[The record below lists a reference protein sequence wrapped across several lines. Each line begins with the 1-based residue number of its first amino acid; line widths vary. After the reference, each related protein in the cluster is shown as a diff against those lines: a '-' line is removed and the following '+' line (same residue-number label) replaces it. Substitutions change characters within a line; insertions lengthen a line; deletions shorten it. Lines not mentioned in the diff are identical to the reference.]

1 MAAILFILNRTTRQ
15 ERSLHSEPSS
25 IFDNFNDTLQNLPGI
40 RLAASPDS
48 SAFVAA
54 QGAQVLSW
62 QAADGIERL
71 YLSPSTGGITR
82 DGRKVAPIR
91 GGVPVCFP
99 QFSERG
105 AMVKH
110 GFARNL
116 PWRLDDH
123 VQASLTMSLHDDDA
137 GRQYWPH
144 AFEAQLDVCL
154 GSGSLEIVLKVT
166 NTGSEPFSFTTA
178 LHTYLR
184 VDDVRRIQLLG
195 LQDVAYEDATDSCT
209 VKTQRER
216 ALLISGE
223 VDRVY
228 LNAPGSVRMVEQGRT
243 LLTISQ
249 RGFFDTVV
257 WNPGPD
263 RARMLADMPDEDW
276 LHMLCVEA
284 ACASASIMIAPGAS
298 WEGSQRLSVG

>member
-1 MAAILFILNRTTRQ
+1 M
-15 ERSLHSEPSS
+15 HSEPSS
-25 IFDNFNDTLQNLPGI
+25 RLDDFNDTLRDLPGT
-40 RLAASPDS
+40 RLDAGRDG

-62 QAADGIERL
+62 QAGDGIERL
-71 YLSPSTGGITR
+71 YLSPGTGGMTR
-82 DGRKVAPIR
+82 DGRKAMPIR

-99 QFSERG
+99 QFSDRG

-110 GFARNL
+110 GFARDF
-116 PWRLDDH
+116 PWRMNEPA
-123 VQASLTMSLHDDDA
+123 QASVTMTLHDDDA
-137 GRQYWPH
+137 SRQYWPH
-144 AFEAQLDVCL
+144 AFQAQLDVRL
-154 GSGSLEIVLKVT
+154 GPGSLEIVFKVV
-166 NTGSEPFSFTTA
+166 NTGNEPFSFTTA
-178 LHTYLR
+178 LHTYLS
-184 VDDVRRIQLLG
+184 VDDIRGIQLFG
-195 LQDVAYEDATDSCT
+195 LQSVAYQDATDGCT
-209 VKTQRER
+209 VKAQQEPGL
-216 ALLISGE
+216 AILGE

-228 LNAPGSVRMVEQGRT
+228 MHAPGTVRMVEQDRT
-243 LLTISQ
+243 LVTISQ

-284 ACASASIMIAPGAS
+284 ACASTPVTMAPGAS